1 MMVMNMMMAMRM
13 VMLMMMMLMMMMVP
27 GLMLAQG
34 ISTHS
39 KMKSSEADSA
49 ESMETSPGQS
59 DCVEQPATDAS
70 KERHYSF
77 LVYTIGGRCVF
88 QYAGKD
94 LSLERLVQDFDEGY
108 IDDVPKA
115 RTTESGE
122 WLESY
127 RLFWGDIELV
137 DGKHLSD

>member
-1 MMVMNMMMAMRM
+1 MMMAMRM
-13 VMLMMMMLMMMMVP
+13 EMLMMMMLMMMMMMMMVP

-88 QYAGKD
+88 QYAGRD
-94 LSLERLVQDFDEGY
+94 LSLERLVQDFDEGF
-108 IDDVPKA
+108 IDGVPKA

-127 RLFWGDIELV
+127 SL
-137 DGKHLSD
+137 